1 MQTLEQVK
9 VHQKLAYES
18 VVHVRGQLREGMTEK
33 EAAALIED
41 FFHKRGHKLFFH
53 RPFAWFGDRTG
64 FKGFERPQLPTLK
77 KPLPH
82 VGQQFMPTD
91 RKLEKGMAVTLDV
104 APAVNGFAV
113 DIGYSF
119 SFGENA
125 DVLKARQDLKAFREI
140 ILKAAQ
146 ERVAIAEI
154 YRRVEAHLLQQGYT
168 NCHGIYPLGV
178 LGHRVGQL
186 PLLGV
191 PKISVMGFHPQ
202 AYAYLI
208 KEKLFGPAIMTADE
222 KRPLSSGL
230 WAIEPHLGRGE
241 FGVKFEE
248 ILVVTTDSVYW
259 LDDQLPH
266 MTEV

>member
-1 MQTLEQVK
+1 MQSLEQVK
-9 VHQKLAYES
+9 AHQKLAYES

-41 FFHKRGHKLFFH
+41 FFQSRGHQLFFH

-64 FKGFERPQLPTLK
+64 FKGFERPQLPTFK
-77 KPLPH
+77 NPLPH
-82 VGQQFMPTD
+82 LGQHFMPTD
-91 RKLEKGMAVTLDV
+91 RRLEQGMAVTLDV
-104 APAVNGFAV
+104 APAVDGFAV

-125 DVLKARQDLKAFREI
+125 AVLRARQDLKAFRDI
-140 ILKAAQ
+140 ILRAAQ
-146 ERVAIAEI
+146 ARVPIAEI
-154 YRRVEAHLLQQGYT
+154 YRRVEDHLLQQSYT
-168 NCHGIYPLGV
+168 NCHGLYPLGV

-202 AYAYLI
+202 AYAYLL

-222 KRPLSSGL
+222 QRPLSTGL
-230 WAIEPHLGRGE
+230 WAIEPHLGRDE

-248 ILVVTTDSVYW
+248 ILVVSPEKVYW